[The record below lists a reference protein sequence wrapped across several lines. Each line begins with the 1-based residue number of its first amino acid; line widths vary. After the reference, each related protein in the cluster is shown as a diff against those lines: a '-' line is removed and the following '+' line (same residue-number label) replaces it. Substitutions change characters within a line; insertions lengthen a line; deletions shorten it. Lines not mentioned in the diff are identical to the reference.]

1 MLIKSGKKTKKKS
14 KKRNFLSIF
23 LTTYFLLTFSIGLLI
38 AYYIGTS
45 YKFAQQV
52 SKLGTSISKSGR
64 FEMIYFPVILF
75 KSLPSNFYKID
86 KININLSFK
95 NELILEDYR
104 KKIISEKE
112 LKSSQA
118 PRVNVVI
125 EFQEKKFRGRV
136 RLKGDRRAHWEDR
149 KNSSYKFELDDDVF
163 LMGMN
168 KFSIHK
174 PVLRNYIHEWLFHEM
189 AKELGIIGLNYKFI
203 EVSINGTDR
212 GLYVLEEGFGKELVE
227 RSKRRNG
234 PIFSMN
240 EELSGNAT
248 GDWYQDNTNLEIYNK
263 NYWNRDENY
272 QLLKSASNKLNNF
285 FLGNEKLENAFD
297 LEKWASYLAICD
309 LLYTFHGAYVK
320 SVKYYYNP
328 IIGKFEPIS
337 FDGHRG
343 RNHPNFNK
351 LNKDYN
357 NQIILDYLYNHNDN
371 FFPDTAL
378 GWLNLFFLNKD
389 KKLNEDFYKL
399 YIEKLELVTS
409 DKFLNNFLSSRKK
422 EIKQINSH
430 IYSDYYLYD
439 NLQTRGPGFYYFSKK
454 DLEHR
459 AKTIRAKI
467 RTENNNYPEYIQAG
481 IENDKLIIKNYSRHQ
496 YYASIIVKELICEFD
511 NIYSLKKF
519 DSTGEFPLINF
530 QLNNNPENKYIKT
543 VINLE
548 SLKNL
553 NFEKC
558 NSIKIENLTNKENY
572 LINFDRI
579 NFNFSKKEKTNEKL
593 LNYSDFFKID
603 GDILLLKEN
612 QVIIDKSIYIPQNF
626 LVVLKSGQKIILK
639 NDAFIFSDSPWSAV
653 ANENKI
659 SISGHKDNFG
669 GGILISSKN
678 KRSLFNNVTFSN
690 LKGPDDEIKKELLIF
705 GSLNFYETNVELN
718 NIEFDNIISEDAINI
733 FRSNFNIQ
741 NAKFNR
747 IISDGIDF
755 DFSKGEANNLS
766 FENIGG
772 DALDFSGSEA
782 NINGFYSK
790 FVGNKVLSAGE
801 MSVIEASNIKSSDS
815 FSGIVSKDG
824 SHVKIFNADLERI
837 QFPFSAY
844 LKKEEYEKPS
854 YITVYST
861 DLIEKKSNYL
871 VDDSSKI
878 FVNDKSVGIFNNKVK
893 NLLK

>member
-1 MLIKSGKKTKKKS
+1 MFIKSEKKPKKKS
-14 KKRNFLSIF
+14 KKRNFISIF
-23 LTTYFLLTFSIGLLI
+23 LTTYFLLTFFIGLVI
-38 AYYIGTS
+38 AYYLGTS
-45 YKFAQQV
+45 YQLEKQV
-52 SKLGTSISKSGR
+52 RNLGTSISKSGR
-64 FEMIYFPVILF
+64 FEMIYFPDILF
-75 KSLPSNFYKID
+75 KSFLSNFYKID
-86 KININLSFK
+86 RMNINLSFK
-95 NELILEDYR
+95 NELILEDFR
-104 KKIISEKE
+104 KKIISKKE
-112 LKSSQA
+112 LQSSKA

-125 EFQEKKFRGRV
+125 EFQEKKFPGRV
-136 RLKGDRRAHWEDR
+136 RLKGDRIAHWGDR

-168 KFSIHK
+168 KFSIHR
-174 PVLRNYIHEWLFHEM
+174 PVIRNYIHEWLFHEM

-203 EVSINGTDR
+203 KVSINGTDR
-212 GLYVLEEGFGKELVE
+212 GLYALEEGFGKELIE

-234 PIFSMN
+234 PIFSFH
-240 EELSGNAT
+240 EELSENALGN
-248 GDWYQDNTNLEIYNK
+248 WYQDNSNLEIYNK
-263 NYWNRDENY
+263 NYWNRKENY

-285 FLGNEKLENAFD
+285 FLGNEKLENTFD

-309 LLYTFHGAYVK
+309 LLYTFHGTYAK
-320 SVKYYYNP
+320 SVRYYYNP
-328 IIGKFEPIS
+328 IIGKFEPVS

-357 NQIILDYLYNHNDN
+357 NQIILDYLYNHDDN
-371 FFPDTAL
+371 FFTDTTL

-389 KKLNEDFYKL
+389 KKLNENFYKL

-409 DKFLNNFLSSRKK
+409 DNFLNTFLSSRKE
-422 EIKQINSH
+422 EINQINSH
-430 IYSDYYLYD
+430 IYSDYYLFD
-439 NLQTRGPGFYYFSKK
+439 NLHTRGPGFYYFSKK

-459 AKTIRAKI
+459 AKTIRTKI

-481 IENDKLIIKNYSRHQ
+481 IENNKLIIKNYSRYQH
-496 YYASIIVKELICEFD
+496 YASIIVKELICEFD
-511 NIYSLKKF
+511 NIYSLKKLNLI
-519 DSTGEFPLINF
+519 GEFPLINI
-530 QLNNNPENKYIKT
+530 QLDNIKNKYIKT
-543 VINLE
+543 IINLE
-548 SLKNL
+548 PLKIL

-558 NSIKIENLTNKENY
+558 NSIKIENLANKENY
-572 LINFDRI
+572 LINFDKI
-579 NFNFSKKEKTNEKL
+579 NFNFSKKEKADEKL

-603 GDILLLKEN
+603 GDILLLIEN
-612 QVIIDKSIYIPQNF
+612 QVTIDKSIYIPQGF
-626 LVVLKSGQKIILK
+626 LVVLKSGQKIVLK
-639 NDAFIFSDSPWSAV
+639 NGAFIFSNSPWSAV

-659 SISGHKDNFG
+659 SISGDEDNFG

-690 LKGPDDEIKKELLIF
+690 LKGPGDDIKKELLIF
-705 GSLNFYETNVELN
+705 GSLNFYETNVELS

-755 DFSKGEANNLS
+755 DFSKGMANNLS
-766 FENIGG
+766 FENIGD

-790 FVGNKVLSAGE
+790 FVGDKVLSAGE

-854 YITVYST
+854 YIRVYST

-871 VDDSSKI
+871 VDDTSKI
-878 FVNDKSVGIFNNKVK
+878 FINDKSVGIFNNKIK